1 MIDIEKEAR
10 RDANAAKYL
19 ELEPEICDL
28 DRMAE
33 IAEGLVAEWSLADMR
48 AEPTRKQ
55 ELAVYAVQQLRKRC
69 AELKELYCREDAS

>member
-1 MIDIEKEAR
+1 MAMTTDSNK
-10 RDANAAKYL
+10 DANAAKYL

-33 IAEGLVAEWSLADMR
+33 ITLGLVSEWSLADME
-48 AEPTRKQ
+48 AEPTQKQ

-69 AELKELYCREDAS
+69 AELRELCYREAGR